1 MRNDMVAIAF
11 GGRYKISPQTSIMID
26 YSQPITEF
34 MLGNPAPGISFG
46 FEFSTSAHAFQLFAT
61 NYNGLVPQ
69 KNYMYNKN
77 NGFGKGKFNPFGKG
91 GGDFLIGFNITRI
104 YNF

>member
-1 MRNDMVAIAF
+1 MRNDMVTIAF

-34 MLGNPAPGISFG
+34 MQDNPHPGVSFG
-46 FEFSTSAHAFQLFAT
+46 LEFSTSAHAFQLFAT
-61 NYNGLVPQ
+61 NYNGLVSQ
-69 KNYMYNKN
+69 KNNMFNQN
-77 NGFGKGKFNPFGKG
+77 DIFNG
-91 GGDFLIGFNITRI
+91 DILIGFNITRI